1 MYFVRENVNW
11 GMSTGT
17 SKDLVPK
24 PFFFN
29 LLKQTKHTYTN
40 KTTTKNPT
48 PHIPLFK
55 KWLNQFTGSDSNTF
69 RRYSLYYMNDIWN
82 RSHFLWETLTGVCW
96 ELLGLSQKLNP
107 QGSVLNSLFEYNYAW
122 RQWEF
127 WLSKKYGIRLMAS
140 TWCMVRSQMAL
151 DNFTLQ
157 SWEEVISIANYLFL
171 SLFLTPSKL
180 SWTYICGKLITTVL
194 VNFTLKKSI

>member
-1 MYFVRENVNW
+1 MCGRTLIE
-11 GMSTGT
+11 GCPQG
-17 SKDLVPK
+17 LPK
-24 PFFFN
+24 TWFQN
-29 LLKQTKHTYTN
+29 LFSSICWNKQNTHTQTKQQ
-40 KTTTKNPT
+40 KKKPT

-151 DNFTLQ
+151 DDFTLQ
-157 SWEEVISIANYLFL
+157 SWEEVISIA
-171 SLFLTPSKL
+171 SPCS
-180 SWTYICGKLITTVL
+180 
-194 VNFTLKKSI
+194 

>member
-1 MYFVRENVNW
+1 MWLQEKASSPSVTWTKLISVNLPVLLRSKSLTMYFVRENVNW

-29 LLKQTKHTYTN
+29 LLKQTKQQQKTQPHTF
-40 KTTTKNPT
+40 PC
-48 PHIPLFK
+48 LK

-107 QGSVLNSLFEYNYAW
+107 QGSVLNSLFECNYAW

-127 WLSKKYGIRLMAS
+127 WLSKKDGIRLMAS

-157 SWEEVISIANYLFL
+157 SREEVISIA
-171 SLFLTPSKL
+171 SPCS
-180 SWTYICGKLITTVL
+180 
-194 VNFTLKKSI
+194 